1 MKLKQGI
8 NQWERFI
15 HSLSEYRDR
24 IYQILEF
31 PDLKRTFKASSMEEF
46 LVERTIEIKSSW
58 FFLICLQAA
67 LENTLIIQY
76 NIYLLSEIV
85 EQWIALID
93 SFKSIVDDYMISI
106 FTKKRLKLLRSE
118 IIINWF
124 REIYDE
130 NEILKILRVFLDFNE
145 WDIEIVIKNA
155 K

>member
-31 PDLKRTFKASSMEEF
+31 PDLKRTFKTSSMKRF
-46 LVERTIEIKSSW
+46 LVERIIEIKSSW
-58 FFLICLQAA
+58 FFLTCLQAS
-67 LENTLIIQY
+67 LENTLMIQY

-85 EQWIALID
+85 EQWTALID
-93 SFKSIVDDYMISI
+93 SFKLIVDDYTISMFI
-106 FTKKRLKLLRSE
+106 KKRSKLSGSE
-118 IIINWF
+118 MIASWF
-124 REIYDE
+124 HETYDE
-130 NEILKILRVFLDFNE
+130 NETLKTSRIFLNLNE
-145 WDIEIVIKNA
+145 RDTEIVMRNA